1 MGSCMGE
8 VSCDRFF
15 FLCFYRCPN
24 GWPANRTATVVGRAV
39 PCQPTCQGHGP
50 RHMQDPQRTDG
61 KKQKNKTDFLVHLQ
75 WIFGFLS
82 FTFSPLGDYIKIRF
96 LVYPTCS
103 YTQLHWIYTQLH
115 STYNQLQYTKI
126 RFHNSFF
133 YLSLFHPQDL
143 ALCAGILYPHCELLK
158 EHHQRHPLGQISKH

>member
-1 MGSCMGE
+1 M
-8 VSCDRFF
+8 
-15 FLCFYRCPN
+15 
-24 GWPANRTATVVGRAV
+24 

-82 FTFSPLGDYIKIRF
+82 FTFSPLGYCIKIRF